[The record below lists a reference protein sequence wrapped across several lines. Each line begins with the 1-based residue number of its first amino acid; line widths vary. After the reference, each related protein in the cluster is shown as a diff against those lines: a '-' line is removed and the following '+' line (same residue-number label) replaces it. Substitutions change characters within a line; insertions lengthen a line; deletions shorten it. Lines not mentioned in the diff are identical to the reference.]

1 MTTPTVTERGR
12 LTALRAAWL
21 FDGTGSALIP
31 DPLVVIDGG
40 TIVAVDAGVAAPD
53 GAEVI
58 DLGGA
63 ALLPGLV
70 DTHVHL
76 AFDASADPVGALA
89 GRSEDEARDAMI
101 RAGQAALRGGVT
113 TVRDLG
119 DRDYLSLGLRGRPGL
134 PTIIAA
140 GPPLTTPAGHCHYLG
155 GVAEPTEAGVR
166 AAVRDHVE
174 RGVDVIK
181 IMASGG
187 TLTPGT
193 YQHLPQ
199 FTPELL
205 RAAVDEAHRHGLQA
219 TAHAHAVQ
227 AIADGV
233 AAGADGLEHVSF
245 WTKDSVDAPAELI
258 QLIADRRT
266 VVGATLGM
274 VPVPGMEPPPVVRA
288 RIPLMVANMRRMYE
302 AGALIVAGTDAG
314 IGPPKPH
321 DVVRH
326 APAMLRDIGIGQAE
340 ALRII
345 TSVAAGV
352 IGLGHRKG
360 RIAPG
365 FDADILAVD
374 GDPIADPDALHRIR
388 AVYSRGTA
396 VPDPG
401 PSNPLRDA
409 TIVLLLSVRPAITP
423 GLEVSAGALEAGGYA
438 VDPDRRAWR
447 EDRMLRSD
455 QLTTFRFAAGV

>member
-21 FDGTGSALIP
+21 FDGSGSALIP

-40 TIVAVDAGVAAPD
+40 TIVAVGSGAPAPD
-53 GAEVI
+53 GADVV

-76 AFDASADPVGALA
+76 AFDASADPVAALA
-89 GRSEDEARDAMI
+89 ARSGEETLEAMT
-101 RAGQAALRGGVT
+101 RAGQAALAGGVT

-134 PTIIAA
+134 PTILAA

-155 GVAEPTEAGVR
+155 GGAEPTEAGVR
-166 AAVRDHVE
+166 AAVREHVE

-193 YQHLPQ
+193 YQHLCQ
-199 FTPELL
+199 FTPEVL
-205 RAAVDEAHRHGLQA
+205 RAAVDEAHRHGLQV
-219 TAHAHAVQ
+219 TAHAHAVA
-227 AIADGV
+227 AIADAV

-245 WTKDSVDAPAELI
+245 WTEDSVDAPADLI

-266 VVGATLGM
+266 VVGATVGM
-274 VPVPGMEPPPVVRA
+274 VPVPGLEPSPAVRA
-288 RIPLMVANMRRMYE
+288 RLPLVVANMRRLYE

-314 IGPPKPH
+314 IGPVKPH
-321 DVVRH
+321 DVVRY
-326 APAMLRDIGIGQAE
+326 APAVLRGVGIGQAE
-340 ALRII
+340 VLRIL
-345 TSVAAGV
+345 TSVAAEV

-374 GDPIADPDALHRIR
+374 GDPIADPAALHRIR
-388 AVYSRGTA
+388 AVWARGSA
-396 VPDPG
+396 VPDAG
-401 PSNPLRDA
+401 
-409 TIVLLLSVRPAITP
+409 TTRPA
-423 GLEVSAGALEAGGYA
+423 A
-438 VDPDRRAWR
+438 
-447 EDRMLRSD
+447 
-455 QLTTFRFAAGV
+455 

>member
-1 MTTPTVTERGR
+1 MTIPTPTVTERGR

-40 TIVAVDAGVAAPD
+40 IIVAVGSGAPAPD
-53 GAEVI
+53 GADVV

-76 AFDASADPVGALA
+76 AFDASADPIAALA
-89 GRSEDEARDAMI
+89 ARSDEETIEAMI

-119 DRDYLSLGLRGRPGL
+119 DRDYLSLGLRGQPGL
-134 PTIIAA
+134 PTILAA
-140 GPPLTTPAGHCHYLG
+140 GPPVTTAPAGHCHYLG
-155 GVAEPTEAGVR
+155 GAAEPTEAGVR
-166 AAVRDHVE
+166 AAVREHVE

-193 YQHLPQ
+193 YQHLAQ
-199 FTPELL
+199 FTPEVL
-205 RAAVDEAHRHGLQA
+205 RAAVDEAHRHGLQV

-245 WTKDSVDAPAELI
+245 WTETSVDAPAELI

-266 VVGATLGM
+266 VVGLTVGL
-274 VPVPGMEPPPVVRA
+274 VPIPGLEPPPVVRA
-288 RIPLMVANMRRMYE
+288 RLPLIVANMRRLYE
-302 AGALIVAGTDAG
+302 AGALMVAGSDAG
-314 IGPPKPH
+314 IAPIKPH

-326 APAMLRDIGIGQAE
+326 APDQLREVGIGQPE
-340 ALRII
+340 ALRMI
-345 TSVAAGV
+345 TSKAAEV

-374 GDPIADPDALHRIR
+374 GDPLADPAALHRIR
-388 AVYSRGTA
+388 AVYARGTA
-396 VPDPG
+396 VP
-401 PSNPLRDA
+401 
-409 TIVLLLSVRPAITP
+409 
-423 GLEVSAGALEAGGYA
+423 EAGTA
-438 VDPDRRAWR
+438 QP
-447 EDRMLRSD
+447 
-455 QLTTFRFAAGV
+455 AA

>member
-21 FDGTGSALIP
+21 FDGIGSALIP

-40 TIVAVDAGVAAPD
+40 IIVAVDAGAAAPD

-134 PTIIAA
+134 PTIVAA
-140 GPPLTTPAGHCHYLG
+140 GPPVTTPAGHCHYLG
-155 GVAEPTEAGVR
+155 GAAEPTEAGVR
-166 AAVRDHVE
+166 AAVREHVE

-205 RAAVDEAHRHGLQA
+205 RAVVDEAHRHGLQA

-245 WTKDSVDAPAELI
+245 WTEDSVDAPAELI

-266 VVGATLGM
+266 VVGLTVGM
-274 VPVPGMEPPPVVRA
+274 VPVPGLEPPPVIRA
-288 RIPLMVANMRRMYE
+288 RLPLVVANMRRLYE
-302 AGALIVAGTDAG
+302 AGALMVAGSDAG
-314 IGPPKPH
+314 IAPIKPH

-340 ALRII
+340 ALRMI

-365 FDADILAVD
+365 FDADILAVE
-374 GDPIADPDALHRIR
+374 GDPIADPDALHLIR
-388 AVYSRGTA
+388 AVYARGTA
-396 VPDPG
+396 VPDPA
-401 PSNPLRDA
+401 PR
-409 TIVLLLSVRPAITP
+409 TP
-423 GLEVSAGALEAGGYA
+423 
-438 VDPDRRAWR
+438 
-447 EDRMLRSD
+447 
-455 QLTTFRFAAGV
+455 

>member
-1 MTTPTVTERGR
+1 MTTLTVTERGR

-31 DPLVVIDGG
+31 DPLVVIDDG
-40 TIVAVDAGVAAPD
+40 TIVAVGSGAPAPD
-53 GAEVI
+53 GADLV

-76 AFDASADPVGALA
+76 AFDASADPIAALA
-89 GRSEDEARDAMI
+89 ARSDEETIEAMI

-119 DRDYLSLGLRGRPGL
+119 DRDYLSLGLRGQPGL
-134 PTIIAA
+134 PTILAA
-140 GPPLTTPAGHCHYLG
+140 GPPVTTAPAGHCHYLG
-155 GVAEPTEAGVR
+155 GAAEPTEAGVR
-166 AAVRDHVE
+166 AAVREHVE

-193 YQHLPQ
+193 YQHLAQ
-199 FTPELL
+199 FTPEVL
-205 RAAVDEAHRHGLQA
+205 RAAVDEAHRHGLQV

-245 WTKDSVDAPAELI
+245 WTETSVDAPAELI

-266 VVGATLGM
+266 VVGLTVGL
-274 VPVPGMEPPPVVRA
+274 VPIPGLEPPPVVRA
-288 RIPLMVANMRRMYE
+288 RLPLIVANMRRLYE
-302 AGALIVAGTDAG
+302 AGALMVAGSDAG
-314 IGPPKPH
+314 IAPIKPH

-326 APAMLRDIGIGQAE
+326 APDQLREVGIGQPE
-340 ALRII
+340 ALRMV
-345 TSVAAGV
+345 TSKAAEV

-374 GDPIADPDALHRIR
+374 GDPLADPAALHRIR
-388 AVYSRGTA
+388 AVYARGAA
-396 VPDPG
+396 VPDAG
-401 PSNPLRDA
+401 TA
-409 TIVLLLSVRPAITP
+409 QPA
-423 GLEVSAGALEAGGYA
+423 A
-438 VDPDRRAWR
+438 
-447 EDRMLRSD
+447 
-455 QLTTFRFAAGV
+455 

>member
-40 TIVAVDAGVAAPD
+40 TIVAVDAGAAAPD

-63 ALLPGLV
+63 ALLPGLI

-140 GPPLTTPAGHCHYLG
+140 GPPVTTPAGHCHYLG
-155 GVAEPTEAGVR
+155 GAAEETEAGVR

-199 FTPELL
+199 FTLELL

-245 WTKDSVDAPAELI
+245 WTEDSVDAPAELI

-288 RIPLMVANMRRMYE
+288 RIPLVVANMRRMHE

-321 DVVRH
+321 DAVRH

-340 ALRII
+340 ALRMI

-374 GDPIADPDALHRIR
+374 GDPIADPAALHRIR
-388 AVYSRGTA
+388 AVYARGTA

-409 TIVLLLSVRPAITP
+409 TIVLL
-423 GLEVSAGALEAGGYA
+423 
-438 VDPDRRAWR
+438 
-447 EDRMLRSD
+447 
-455 QLTTFRFAAGV
+455 